1 MSVGVASSGATG
13 SGVRSC
19 MMVAAGAGGVKDGV
33 ASGLSGSVPRDNLNH
48 AETVAFVVEGTESP
62 ARRA

>member
-1 MSVGVASSGATG
+1 
-13 SGVRSC
+13 